1 MLRYVLI
8 LGLLILLYFLLR
20 SAIKEFRAQRAGV
33 PSRDQMVQ
41 DPMCRVYLPRGTAV
55 EATIGGQQ
63 YYFCSRDCA
72 GKFEARLSG

>member
-1 MLRYVLI
+1 VYV
-8 LGLLILLYFLLR
+8 
-20 SAIKEFRAQRAGV
+20 
-33 PSRDQMVQ
+33 
-41 DPMCRVYLPRGTAV
+41 PRGSAV